1 MTGTPATPPSPSPR
15 RWQPS
20 REAALAAIIVATVV
34 VCSVLYPYSFR
45 SVANFQA
52 VVRNLA
58 VDGILATGMMML
70 MVSGAFDLSVG
81 AMMSMSGVVTGWLL
95 VSQHWP
101 VPAAIA
107 AGLGVGALG
116 GWLNGFVIARV
127 RVNPLITT
135 LATMGIFQGVA
146 VLVGGPGI
154 GYLPDAYAQLGQT
167 KLLGAEA
174 PVWGLLLLAVVAHYA
189 LRHTYFFRLCY
200 YIGSNARAARLSG
213 IDVERVR
220 MVAFTLMGL
229 IAAMAGLSFAARVGA
244 AVSNAGTGAELRV
257 ITAVILGGASLTGGR
272 GTILGAMLGVVF
284 MALVNNV
291 LLIAQ
296 VSSYWQGIVLG
307 IVLVLAVSL
316 DSLLNP
322 KSD

>member
-1 MTGTPATPPSPSPR
+1 
-15 RWQPS
+15 
-20 REAALAAIIVATVV
+20 VATIA
-34 VCSVLYPYSFR
+34 VCSVLFPYSFR

-52 VVRNLA
+52 VLRNLA
-58 VDGILATGMMML
+58 VDGILASGMMLL
-70 MVSGAFDLSVG
+70 MIAGVFDLSVG
-81 AMMSMSGVVTGWLL
+81 AMMSLAAVVTGWLL
-95 VSQHWP
+95 VGLHWP

-116 GWLNGFVIARV
+116 GWINGFVIARV

-135 LATMGIFQGVA
+135 LATMGIFQGLA
-146 VLVGGPGI
+146 VLLGGPGI
-154 GYLPDAYAQLGQT
+154 GHLPEAFARLGQT
-167 KLLGAEA
+167 KWLGMET
-174 PVWGLLLLAVVAHYA
+174 PVWGLLGLALLADYA

-200 YIGSNARAARLSG
+200 FVGSNPRAARLSG

-220 MVAFTLMGL
+220 IVAFTLMGV
-229 IAAMAGLSFAARVGA
+229 IAALAGLAFAARVGA

-272 GTILGAMLGVVF
+272 GTIVGALLGVVF

-307 IVLVLAVSL
+307 VVLVLAVAL
-316 DSLLNP
+316 DSLLHP
-322 KSD
+322 RTD